1 MKTTANI
8 KSAVTRSC
16 CLLIALCVLSPAT
29 SSAADKAAKRHALV
43 YMSDGTQYEGIVQ
56 LTPGIDF
63 RMTKLPG
70 DKTTTTVDLETIK
83 AKSRVY
89 TFNFNVVKEMTFS
102 PLSEEYLK
110 KFKILDIISPLGAG
124 GGKKVRFGAP
134 YPVLKPKCTVVF
146 NSGETAVGVVDTR
159 VAYLKIID
167 PDTDFVTGTKKLV
180 MRSKYSGKPGE
191 SLDDLVHVKR
201 IKMLDEGDQFARS
214 MPIELRSFDFD
225 SISTNQVKITKWGD
239 SDLLWNG
246 VYTREK
252 VEKINKRVLS
262 EGGKPAEYVPYH
274 VGLRGLTMDTLSKVV
289 VKKARNGTISV
300 HSTLGEN
307 VFLAAHING
316 MWVAGWPA
324 EGTKRT
330 DLFKSVETEVA
341 KIQDYYTDKKMLGI
355 ISEDRD
361 RKITVLLRLR
371 RDIPNP
377 EFALKWAQSTT
388 GGFEMGPDG
397 KLMEFYRLSIWRFVR
412 DNKTGKM
419 ALVDRG
425 TFSRTRIDLE
435 EETPEMGFAPELW
448 PVVMKDGKLIVG
460 GK

>member
-8 KSAVTRSC
+8 KSAGTRSC
-16 CLLIALCVLSPAT
+16 CLLIALCVLSPAI
-29 SSAADKAAKRHALV
+29 SSAADKAAKRRALV

-63 RMTKLPG
+63 RMTKMPG
-70 DKTTTTVDLETIK
+70 DKTTTTVDLETIR
-83 AKSRVY
+83 AKSRVF

-102 PLSEEYLK
+102 PKSEEYLK
-110 KFKILDIISPLGAG
+110 KFKIINMISPLGAG
-124 GGKKVRFGAP
+124 EGKKVRFGAP

-146 NSGETAVGVVDTR
+146 NSGETVVGVVDTR
-159 VAYLKIID
+159 VAYLKIIE
-167 PDTDFVTGTKKLV
+167 PDTGFVTGTKKFV
-180 MRSKYSGKPGE
+180 MRSKYSGKPGQ

-239 SDLLWNG
+239 SDLISDG
-246 VYTREK
+246 VYTLEEVEK
-252 VEKINKRVLS
+252 VNKRVLS
-262 EGGKPAEYVPYH
+262 EGGKPAEYVPYLI
-274 VGLRGLTMDTLSKVV
+274 GMRGLTMDTLSKVV
-289 VKKARNGTISV
+289 VKRARNGTISV

-307 VFLAAHING
+307 VFLAAEING
-316 MWVAGWPA
+316 KWVAGWPA

-330 DLFKSVETEVA
+330 ELFKSVETEALKVH
-341 KIQDYYTDKKMLGI
+341 DYYTEKKMLGI

-361 RKITVLLRLR
+361 RKITVLMRLR

-425 TFSRTRIDLE
+425 TFCRTRIDE
-435 EETPEMGFAPELW
+435 EEDTPEMGIAPELW

>member
-1 MKTTANI
+1 
-8 KSAVTRSC
+8 
-16 CLLIALCVLSPAT
+16 
-29 SSAADKAAKRHALV
+29 
-43 YMSDGTQYEGIVQ
+43 
-56 LTPGIDF
+56 
-63 RMTKLPG
+63 
-70 DKTTTTVDLETIK
+70 
-83 AKSRVY
+83 
-89 TFNFNVVKEMTFS
+89 
-102 PLSEEYLK
+102 
-110 KFKILDIISPLGAG
+110 
-124 GGKKVRFGAP
+124 
-134 YPVLKPKCTVVF
+134 
-146 NSGETAVGVVDTR
+146 
-159 VAYLKIID
+159 
-167 PDTDFVTGTKKLV
+167 
-180 MRSKYSGKPGE
+180 
-191 SLDDLVHVKR
+191 
-201 IKMLDEGDQFARS
+201 

-239 SDLLWNG
+239 SDLLSDG

-274 VGLRGLTMDTLSKVV
+274 IGLRGLTMDTLSKVV

-330 DLFKSVETEVA
+330 DLFKSVETEVL
-341 KIQDYYTDKKMLGI
+341 KIQDYYTHKKMLGI
-355 ISEDRD
+355 ISEDGD
-361 RKITVLLRLR
+361 QKITVLLRLR
-371 RDIPNP
+371 RHNPNP

-435 EETPEMGFAPELW
+435 EETPEMGFAPDLW
-448 PVVMKDGKLIVG
+448 PVVMKDGKVIVG